1 MAIKVKLSRNWNQVG
16 RMFEFTIPEQLDD
29 SIENAIDQAK
39 AVYSNA
45 ILDIVSEQPSDW
57 TPKTE
62 EWARRSG
69 SKDLYYGEK
78 GQFIMAVADDS
89 SNSRG
94 IRAKRGDKKVFVGA
108 RYDVRHHSGLTMEEL
123 AGILQ
128 ATPDGSRDLFGR
140 AYERVEDQINAIFR
154 RVGINLK

>member
-1 MAIKVKLSRNWNQVG
+1 MVVKVTLSRNWDRVG
-16 RMFEFTIPEQLDD
+16 KLFEFTLPEQLDE
-29 SIENAIDQAK
+29 SIERAIDEAK

-57 TPKTE
+57 TAKSE
-62 EWARRSG
+62 EWATRSG
-69 SKDLYYGEK
+69 SSDLYYGQT
-78 GQFIMAVADDS
+78 GQFLTAVADDGR
-89 SNSRG
+89 NSRG
-94 IRAKRGDKKVFVGA
+94 VRAKRGDKRIFVGA
-108 RYDVRHHSGLTMEEL
+108 RYDVRHRSGLSMEQL

-154 RVGINLK
+154 NVGINLK